1 MKKSLI
7 LLLAVAFIYSCETTP
22 KDTNPKYEA
31 NLATAKKYFE
41 LFATED
47 IEAQKAL
54 ICPGVTYHSP
64 FIGSEP
70 AKFDGLVADNKAWQ
84 DNFDNITYKETVW
97 LPGTDSLGVFDGSV
111 RTYGTWTAQNTQTGN
126 VVSVNAYHYFDF
138 NDANQIHIQGDYFD
152 ASGVM
157 AAAMK
162 APEAS
167 EE

>member
-70 AKFDGLVADNKAWQ
+70 AKFDGLVADN
-84 DNFDNITYKETVW
+84 
-97 LPGTDSLGVFDGSV
+97 
-111 RTYGTWTAQNTQTGN
+111 
-126 VVSVNAYHYFDF
+126 
-138 NDANQIHIQGDYFD
+138 
-152 ASGVM
+152 
-157 AAAMK
+157 
-162 APEAS
+162 
-167 EE
+167 